1 MGGHGASLQSFS
13 GPALYELE
21 HGRVPVDRD
30 HHLQLNDGEADRITV
45 LPRPPGDDPTRA
57 RDVESFWVFFATGAL
72 ARARWAAHAN
82 LDSCLDA
89 PDGRASARTL
99 LNHPRRHDRVVS
111 PMLSAL
117 HHQYAALRH
126 DPLGLDESLARLMNA
141 IVRGHDD
148 TERMM
153 AQLGAARPA
162 TRDELLRRVM
172 IVRDYSDAHYA
183 EPVPLVQVVRKGA
196 LSPDRVIQAYRQAFG
211 TTPHRAVRHET
222 RRGVSTAAARPP
234 VGHRGGAGGGL
245 GYAGCLQHGVQ
256 GRVRTVPAPGT
267 AQAIR

>member
-1 MGGHGASLQSFS
+1 M
-13 GPALYELE
+13 
-21 HGRVPVDRD
+21 PVDRD